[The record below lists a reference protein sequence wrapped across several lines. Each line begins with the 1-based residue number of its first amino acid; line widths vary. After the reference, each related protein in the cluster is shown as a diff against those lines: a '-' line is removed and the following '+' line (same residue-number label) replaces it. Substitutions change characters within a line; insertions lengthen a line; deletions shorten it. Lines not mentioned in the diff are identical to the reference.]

1 MTGILLENARVFDG
15 VDMLGEHMSV
25 LVEGDR
31 IVEASD
37 GPIDAP
43 DALRI
48 DARGR
53 TLMPGLIDL
62 HVHAYASHVS
72 PAKIDRADAP
82 YRTAHAIR
90 MLGHALDCGFTT
102 VRDIGG
108 GDWSLSRAID
118 DRLIRA
124 PRFFYVGKMMSMTG
138 GHGDLREMSESQ
150 HISGYC
156 RCESMNALCVIADGV
171 DECVKVVR
179 EELRRGAHCI
189 KIMASGGVA
198 SPTDPI
204 WMNQFREDEIRS
216 IVGEC
221 TERRT
226 YVSAHCHPASA
237 IRRCVEFGVR
247 CIEHGTL
254 MDAET
259 AEYVAEKGAYVVP
272 TLATLF
278 ALKEAGAQLGL
289 PPASR
294 EKVDVVFEQTLL
306 GLEHMRRAGIKLGL
320 GTDLLGETYVQQCRE
335 LTLRSEDFSPLEILR
350 QATSMSAEILMKED
364 ELGCI
369 RPGAYADLIVVDGDP
384 LADISLL
391 AADGANLPL
400 VMRAGEIVKQ
410 QFPRVA

>member
-1 MTGILLENARVFDG
+1 
-15 VDMLGEHMSV
+15 
-25 LVEGDR
+25 
-31 IVEASD
+31 
-37 GPIDAP
+37 
-43 DALRI
+43 
-48 DARGR
+48 
-53 TLMPGLIDL
+53 
-62 HVHAYASHVS
+62 
-72 PAKIDRADAP
+72 
-82 YRTAHAIR
+82 
-90 MLGHALDCGFTT
+90 
-102 VRDIGG
+102 
-108 GDWSLSRAID
+108 
-118 DRLIRA
+118 
-124 PRFFYVGKMMSMTG
+124 
-138 GHGDLREMSESQ
+138 
-150 HISGYC
+150 
-156 RCESMNALCVIADGV
+156 
-171 DECVKVVR
+171 
-179 EELRRGAHCI
+179 
-189 KIMASGGVA
+189 
-198 SPTDPI
+198 
-204 WMNQFREDEIRS
+204 
-216 IVGEC
+216 
-221 TERRT
+221 
-226 YVSAHCHPASA
+226 
-237 IRRCVEFGVR
+237 
-247 CIEHGTL
+247 

-272 TLATLF
+272 TLAILF

-335 LTLRSEDFSPLEILR
+335 LTLRSEVFSPLEILR